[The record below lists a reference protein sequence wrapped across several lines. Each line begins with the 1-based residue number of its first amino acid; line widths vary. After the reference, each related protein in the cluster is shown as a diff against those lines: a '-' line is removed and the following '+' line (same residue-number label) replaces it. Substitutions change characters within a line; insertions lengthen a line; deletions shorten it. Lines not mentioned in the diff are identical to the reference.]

1 MNAFSYQA
9 VDTQGR
15 MQAGALTAASRAAA
29 LGELNARGLTP
40 LELVEASAP
49 VAKTASRF
57 SFRWPGVRR
66 SRVDGSELLQLTQAL
81 ASLVRAGLTVDRA
94 LAVAQHLVDSP
105 QARALVAALGQ
116 KVRAGSSLAR
126 ALAES
131 SQPLPGYYISMVDAG
146 EAGGGLAPALSRLAE
161 LLARQLE
168 MRRRIVSALVYPS
181 ILAFIVLLTLG
192 VLLAFVLPRFEQLFV
207 ESGAELP
214 FATRFVLGF
223 GRLVADYGIFFVAI
237 CAVGAIA
244 GVRRLSTD
252 SGRRARDR
260 WLLGSR
266 VMLGLP
272 ASVDTARLLR
282 TVATLLANGQPLP
295 SALRLARG
303 TLTNLAL
310 REALDGVTQRVNAG
324 ENLHQAIARGA
335 VFPPVAS
342 QLARV
347 GEETGKLDELLL
359 SAAVY
364 LEERSSATLDRLL
377 NLLVPILT
385 IGMGLVVAALIGSVL
400 VGLLSINDLAY

>member
-1 MNAFSYQA
+1 
-9 VDTQGR
+9 
-15 MQAGALTAASRAAA
+15 
-29 LGELNARGLTP
+29 
-40 LELVEASAP
+40 
-49 VAKTASRF
+49 
-57 SFRWPGVRR
+57 
-66 SRVDGSELLQLTQAL
+66 
-81 ASLVRAGLTVDRA
+81 
-94 LAVAQHLVDSP
+94 
-105 QARALVAALGQ
+105 
-116 KVRAGSSLAR
+116 
-126 ALAES
+126 
-131 SQPLPGYYISMVDAG
+131 
-146 EAGGGLAPALSRLAE
+146 
-161 LLARQLE
+161 
-168 MRRRIVSALVYPS
+168 
-181 ILAFIVLLTLG
+181 
-192 VLLAFVLPRFEQLFV
+192 
-207 ESGAELP
+207 
-214 FATRFVLGF
+214 
-223 GRLVADYGIFFVAI
+223 
-237 CAVGAIA
+237 
-244 GVRRLSTD
+244 
-252 SGRRARDR
+252 
-260 WLLGSR
+260 
-266 VMLGLP
+266 MLGLP